1 MQESLK
7 EKVIE
12 LKKLSNYRDIQDIK
26 SMKYSELDEFAEEI
40 RQFLIES
47 ISKTGGHLASNLG
60 VVELT
65 LALHKVYNSGEDKIV
80 WDVGHQAYVHKILTG
95 RKDDFSTLRQYQGLS
110 GFPKRKESPHDV
122 FDTGHS
128 STSISAGLGYAM
140 SRDILGE
147 SYEVISV
154 IGDGAMTAGM
164 AFEALNHAGDK
175 KTDFTV
181 VLNDNE
187 MSISENVG
195 GLSRYLYK
203 VRTEK
208 VYQKVKEDMETIV
221 GNIPGIGKMMLK
233 TAEKAKD
240 SVKYFF
246 VPGMFF
252 EELGFKYFGPIDG
265 HDIESL
271 VEAFEKA
278 KHVKGPKLI
287 HVVTKK
293 GKGYAPAEQNPE
305 RFHGVSPFDIETGK
319 SPSKSSKTYSD
330 VLGETILEMGEE
342 RQNIVAITAAMPSG
356 TGLDKFKDSFPER
369 FFDVGIAEQHGV
381 TLAAGMAANGLKPFF
396 AVYSTFLQRA
406 YDQVLHDVCIQNLP
420 VVFGIDRAGLVGN
433 DGETHHGSFDISYL
447 SHIPNMTIIS
457 PKDEK
462 EFKSMIAFGAEFE
475 APLAIRYGKGVCCD
489 FVDYGEYPEKVIEY
503 GVSETIVKGE
513 EVAIIAVGR
522 MVEVGYKVAKRLETE
537 GRNITLVNARFI
549 KPVDLDMVEEISKTH
564 RAIVTIEDN
573 SILGG
578 FGSMVS
584 TELLKLKYSGEVVT
598 LGIKDEFIEHGD
610 NEDLYR
616 ELGLDEDSI
625 YRLIDKSFFKE

>member
-1 MQESLK
+1 MK
-7 EKVIE
+7 R
-12 LKKLSNYRDIQDIK
+12 LSDYRDIQDIK
-26 SMKYSELDEFAEEI
+26 SMKFSELDEFAEEI

-65 LALHKVYNSGEDKIV
+65 LALHKVYNSGKDKIV

-95 RKDDFSTLRQYQGLS
+95 RKDEFPTLRQYRGLS

-140 SRDILGE
+140 SRDILAE
-147 SYEVISV
+147 NYQVISV

-271 VEAFEKA
+271 AEVFEKA

-305 RFHGVSPFDIETGK
+305 KFHGVSPFDIETGK
-319 SPSKSSKTYSD
+319 SLSKSSKTYSD
-330 VLGETILEMGEE
+330 VLGETILDMGEE

-356 TGLDKFKDSFPER
+356 TGLDKFKDRFPER

-406 YDQVLHDVCIQNLP
+406 YDQVIHDVCIQNLP

-447 SHIPNMTIIS
+447 SHMPNMTIIS
-457 PKDEK
+457 PKGEK

-489 FVDYGEYPEKVIEY
+489 FVDYGEYPEKDIEY
-503 GVSETIVKGE
+503 GVSETIVQGE

-522 MVEVGYKVAKRLETE
+522 MVEVGYKVAKRLELE

-549 KPVDLDMVEEISKTH
+549 KPVDLEMVENISRTH

-573 SILGG
+573 SIVGG
-578 FGSMVS
+578 FGSMVN
-584 TELLKLKYSGEVVT
+584 TELLKLRYSGEVVN

-616 ELGLDEDSI
+616 ELGLDEDSV

>member
-12 LKKLSNYRDIQDIK
+12 LKRLSDYRDIQDIK
-26 SMKYSELDEFAEEI
+26 SMKFSELDEFAEEI

-65 LALHKVYNSGEDKIV
+65 LALHKVYNSGKDKIV

-95 RKDDFSTLRQYQGLS
+95 RKDEFPTLRQYRGLS

-140 SRDILGE
+140 SRDILAE
-147 SYEVISV
+147 DYQVISV

-271 VEAFEKA
+271 VEVFEKA

-305 RFHGVSPFDIETGK
+305 KFHGVSPFDIETGK
-319 SPSKSSKTYSD
+319 SLSKSSKTYSD
-330 VLGETILEMGEE
+330 VLGETILDMGEE

-356 TGLDKFKDSFPER
+356 TGLDKFKDRFPER

-406 YDQVLHDVCIQNLP
+406 YDQVIHDVCIQNLP

-447 SHIPNMTIIS
+447 SHMPNMTIIS

-475 APLAIRYGKGVCCD
+475 TPLAIRYGKGVCCD
-489 FVDYGEYPEKVIEY
+489 FVDYGEYPEKDIEY
-503 GVSETIVKGE
+503 GVSETIVQGE

-522 MVEVGYKVAKRLETE
+522 MVEVGYKVAKRLELE
-537 GRNITLVNARFI
+537 GRNITLINARFI
-549 KPVDLDMVEEISKTH
+549 KPVDLEMVENISRTH

-573 SILGG
+573 SIVGG
-578 FGSMVS
+578 FGSMVN
-584 TELLKLKYSGEVVT
+584 TELLKLKYSGEVVN

-616 ELGLDEDSI
+616 ELGIDEDSV

>member
-1 MQESLK
+1 MK
-7 EKVIE
+7 R
-12 LKKLSNYRDIQDIK
+12 LSDYRDIQDIK
-26 SMKYSELDEFAEEI
+26 KMKFSELDEFAEEI
-40 RQFLIES
+40 RQFLVES

-65 LALHKVYNSGEDKIV
+65 LALHKVYDSGKDKIV

-95 RKDDFSTLRQYQGLS
+95 RKDEFQTLRQYQGLS

-140 SRDILGE
+140 SRDILE
-147 SYEVISV
+147 EDYQVISV

-271 VEAFEKA
+271 VEVFEKA
-278 KHVKGPKLI
+278 KHVKGPKLV

-319 SPSKSSKTYSD
+319 SPSKSAKTYSD
-330 VLGETILEMGEE
+330 VLGETILDMGEE
-342 RQNIVAITAAMPSG
+342 KQSIVAITAAMPSG
-356 TGLDKFKDSFPER
+356 TGLDKFRDRFPER

-406 YDQVLHDVCIQNLP
+406 YDQVIHDVCIQNLP

-433 DGETHHGSFDISYL
+433 DGETHHGAFDISYL
-447 SHIPNMTIIS
+447 SHMPNMTIIS

-489 FVDYGEYPEKVIEY
+489 FVDYGEYPEKDIEY
-503 GVSETIVKGE
+503 GISETILQGE

-522 MVEVGYKVAKRLETE
+522 MVEVGYKVAKRLELE
-537 GRNITLVNARFI
+537 GRSITLVNARFI
-549 KPVDLDMVEEISKTH
+549 KPVDLEMVMGLSKTH

-573 SILGG
+573 SLLGG
-578 FGSMVS
+578 FGSMVN
-584 TELLKLKYSGEVVT
+584 TELLKLKYSGEVVN

-616 ELGLDEDSI
+616 ELGLDEDSV

>member
-1 MQESLK
+1 M
-7 EKVIE
+7 IE
-12 LKKLSNYRDIQDIK
+12 LKRLSDYRDIQDIK
-26 SMKYSELDEFAEEI
+26 SMKFSELDEFAEEI

-65 LALHKVYNSGEDKIV
+65 LALHKVYNSGKDKIV

-95 RKDDFSTLRQYQGLS
+95 RKDEFPTLRQYRGLS

-140 SRDILGE
+140 SRDILAE
-147 SYEVISV
+147 NYQVISV

-271 VEAFEKA
+271 AEVFEKA

-305 RFHGVSPFDIETGK
+305 KFHGVSPFDIETGK
-319 SPSKSSKTYSD
+319 SLSKSSKTYSD
-330 VLGETILEMGEE
+330 VLGETILDMGEE

-356 TGLDKFKDSFPER
+356 TGLDKFKDRFPER

-406 YDQVLHDVCIQNLP
+406 YDQVIHDVCIQNLP

-447 SHIPNMTIIS
+447 SHMPNMTIIS
-457 PKDEK
+457 PKGEK

-489 FVDYGEYPEKVIEY
+489 FVDYGEYPEKDIEY
-503 GVSETIVKGE
+503 GVSETIVQGE

-522 MVEVGYKVAKRLETE
+522 MVEVGYKVAKRLELE

-549 KPVDLDMVEEISKTH
+549 KPVDLEMVENISRTH

-573 SILGG
+573 SIVGG
-578 FGSMVS
+578 FGSMVN
-584 TELLKLKYSGEVVT
+584 TELLKLRYSGEVVN

-616 ELGLDEDSI
+616 ELGLDEDSV